1 MHDFRYLNDL
11 RQLSAQLLYNVK
23 LDGYGLYRFGNK
35 LLYAI
40 PFAAVV

>member
-23 LDGYGLYRFGNK
+23 LDGYGLHRFGKK

-40 PFAAVV
+40 PFVAVV